1 MSEPIIEEM
10 IIASNPTGPRIT
22 PQDIGAAIAHVE
34 IVKNVSKTGKIFRW
48 AIITTDTGFPITGKP
63 SVSLSIEN
71 DRPHIGEKVAIDNA
85 KDELWAFLAYKRH
98 LESLNTSVEQT
109 RAAVEC
115 SRKAIE
121 GIERTHSDSSTNET
135 LV

>member
-1 MSEPIIEEM
+1 MSEPTIEEM

-22 PQDIGAAIAHVE
+22 PQDIGAAIADVE

-48 AIITTDTGFPITGKP
+48 AIITTDTGFAITGKP

-71 DRPHIGEKVAIDNA
+71 DRPHIGERVAIDNA

-98 LESLNTSVEQT
+98 LESLDIPIKQTISAVKYSHKAETSTSPGTE
-109 RAAVEC
+109 
-115 SRKAIE
+115 
-121 GIERTHSDSSTNET
+121 
-135 LV
+135 